1 MTERIFN
8 TCIGLHVAVTAGVF
22 LNVES
27 GQIETFRKLDRVAAV
42 PKIGDIVRGVAI

>member
-1 MTERIFN
+1 MSVRIFN

-27 GQIETFRKLDRVAAV
+27 GQIETLGKLNRVTAV
-42 PKIGDIVRGVAI
+42 PKIGDIVRSVAI